1 MSKPVYFYAAIAAAV
16 GFAGLAV
23 FQLAL
28 AAGAPWGHAAWG
40 GANAELPTAQRV
52 SSAVSVLIFAIA
64 IGVVLGRARV
74 WQTSGHETFFR
85 RTTWVLVV
93 FLTLS
98 ALVNFASGSRWEN
111 FILGPLALVLALL
124 CVVVARAPEDGLS
137 ATARDAQTA

>member
-1 MSKPVYFYAAIAAAV
+1 MYFYAAIAAAV
-16 GFAGLAV
+16 GLAGLAV

-40 GANAELPTAQRV
+40 GASAELTTGQRL
-52 SSAVSVLIFAIA
+52 SSAVSVLIFGLAIA
-64 IGVVLGRARV
+64 VVLGRARI
-74 WQTSGHETFFR
+74 WRTSGHETFFR

-111 FILGPLALVLALL
+111 FIQGPLALVLALL
-124 CVVVARAPEDGLS
+124 CLVVARAPKDELS
-137 ATARDAQTA
+137 ATARPAQTA